1 MDNIKTSRQLCE
13 AVCLE
18 VACERNEP
26 EDIMFGGPVMLGY
39 TFYVLKNDDVKNII
53 SFIVEC
59 LNKYN
64 RPYISTSVVLKK
76 NFNTKYL
83 MTRENIEEII
93 KTTSI

>member
-1 MDNIKTSRQLCE
+1 MDTAKVDSKLCE

-18 VACERNEP
+18 VACERNEA
-26 EDIMFGGPVMLGY
+26 EDIMFGGPLMLGY
-39 TFYVLKNDDVKNII
+39 SFYVLKDDNVKDTIN
-53 SFIVEC
+53 FIVEC

-64 RPYISTSVVLKK
+64 RPYISTTVILKK

-83 MTRENIEEII
+83 MTRDMIDDII

>member
-1 MDNIKTSRQLCE
+1 MNDIKTNRILCD

-18 VACERNEP
+18 VACERNEH

-39 TFYVLKNDDVKNII
+39 TFYILKNDDVKNTID
-53 SFIVEC
+53 FIVNC

-64 RPYISTSVVLKK
+64 RPYISTSIVLKK